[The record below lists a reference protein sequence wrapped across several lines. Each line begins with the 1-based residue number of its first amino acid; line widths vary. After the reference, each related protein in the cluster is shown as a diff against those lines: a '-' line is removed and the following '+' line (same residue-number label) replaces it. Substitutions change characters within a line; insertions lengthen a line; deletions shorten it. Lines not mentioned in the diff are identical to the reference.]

1 MKNVSEIVTQFKNNL
16 NALGSPLA
24 TFTNYSNIY
33 MLFRSIASVISQQYN
48 DLDNYYKNS
57 FLSTATG
64 DNLDSRALDY
74 GLYRGEGSYATG
86 YCIAT
91 STTNIILPI
100 GTILNTST
108 SNLQFQTTV
117 EANVNNGE
125 AYIKI
130 QSNTYTEI
138 ANLNA
143 GTTLTSPFYPTVK
156 FVVANSKDL
165 SGNLIGGLTGGK
177 SIESDSSFRTRIL
190 AQLNNNNQGTLSSIY
205 NKLNELGVPKFY
217 IKEHY
222 PVTGYFTVYLDT
234 QDQALIDNVETG
246 LMEVKPIGVAFE
258 LKTLKGYFI
267 DIRFVITLQSLDF
280 AESVSNSIRQI
291 CSNYFNT
298 LDLGQE
304 LYPVNLAVLCSN
316 IVGLIDIR
324 IVDPADSKLVPPTD
338 TILKLR
344 DINLTINTGG

>member
-1 MKNVSEIVTQFKNNL
+1 MKNVSEIINQFKNNL
-16 NALGSPLA
+16 SLLGSPLA

-33 MLFRSIASVISQQYN
+33 IFFRSIATIISQQYN

-57 FLSTATG
+57 FLSSATG
-64 DNLDSRALDY
+64 NNLDSRALDY
-74 GLYRGEGSYATG
+74 GLFRGEGSYATG

-91 STTNIILPI
+91 SSINTILPS
-100 GTILNTST
+100 GTILNTAT
-108 SNLQFQTTV
+108 NNLQFQTIIEHNIT
-117 EANVNNGE
+117 NNE
-125 AYIKI
+125 SYIKI
-130 QSNTYTEI
+130 QSNTYTEL

-165 SGNLIGGLTGGK
+165 SGNFIGGLTGGK
-177 SIESDSSFRTRIL
+177 SSESDSSFRDRIL
-190 AQLNNNNQGTLSSIY
+190 TQLNDNKGTLTSIY
-205 NKLNELGVPKFY
+205 NKLQELGVSKFY

-234 QDQALIDNVETG
+234 QDQTLIDNIETE
-246 LMEVKPIGVAFE
+246 LIEVKPVGIAFE

-267 DIRFVITLQSLDF
+267 DLRFIVTLQSLDF
-280 AESVSNSIRQI
+280 AEKVSDSIRQI

-304 LYPVNLAVLCSN
+304 LYPINLSVLCSN
-316 IVGLIDIR
+316 IAGIIDIR
-324 IVDPADSKLVPPTD
+324 IVDPADSKIVPSTD

>member
-1 MKNVSEIVTQFKNNL
+1 MKNVSEIINQFKNNL
-16 NALGSPLA
+16 SSLGSPLA

-33 MLFRSIASVISQQYN
+33 ILFRSIASVISQQYN

-57 FLSTATG
+57 FLSSATG
-64 DNLDSRALDY
+64 NNLDSRALDY

-91 STTNIILPI
+91 STSNITLPS
-100 GTILNTST
+100 GTILNTAT
-108 SNLQFQTTV
+108 SNLQFQTIV
-117 EANVNNGE
+117 ETNITNEE
-125 AYIKI
+125 AYVKI
-130 QSNTYTEI
+130 QSNTYTEL

-143 GTTLTSPFYPTVK
+143 GATLTSPFYPTVK

-165 SGNLIGGLTGGK
+165 SGNFIGGLTGGK
-177 SIESDSSFRTRIL
+177 SPESDVAFRNRIL
-190 AQLNNNNQGTLSSIY
+190 SQLNNNNGTLSSIY
-205 NKLNELGVPKFY
+205 NKLEELGVSQFY

-222 PVTGYFTVYLDT
+222 PITGYFTVYLDT
-234 QDQALIDNVETG
+234 QDQTLIDNIETE
-246 LMEVKPIGVAFE
+246 LIEIKPVGVAFE

-267 DIRFVITLQSLDF
+267 DLRFIVTLQSLDF

-298 LDLGQE
+298 LELGQE
-304 LYPVNLAVLCSN
+304 LYPINLSVLCSN
-316 IVGLIDIR
+316 ITGIIDIR
-324 IVDPADSKLVPPTD
+324 IVDPADSKIVPPTD

-344 DINLTINTGG
+344 NINLTINTGG

>member
-1 MKNVSEIVTQFKNNL
+1 MKNVLEIISQFKNNL
-16 NALGSPLA
+16 SSLGSPLA
-24 TFTNYSNIY
+24 NFTNYSNIY
-33 MLFRSIASVISQQYN
+33 ILFRSIASVISQQYN
-48 DLDNYYKNS
+48 DLDTYYKNS
-57 FLSTATG
+57 FLSSATG

-91 STTNIILPI
+91 SNSNIILPN
-100 GTILNTST
+100 GTILNTAT
-108 SNLQFQTTV
+108 NNLQFQTIE
-117 EANVNNGE
+117 EATISNSE
-125 AYIKI
+125 SYIKL

-143 GTTLTSPFYPTVK
+143 GTTLISPFYPTVK
-156 FVVANSKDL
+156 FVIANSRDL
-165 SGNLIGGLTGGK
+165 SGNFIGGLTGGK
-177 SIESDSSFRTRIL
+177 STESDSSFRTRIL

-205 NKLNELGVPKFY
+205 NKLEELGVPKFY

-234 QDQALIDNVETG
+234 QDQTLIDNVETG

-258 LKTLKGYFI
+258 LKTLKSYFI
-267 DIRFVITLQSLDF
+267 DLRFVVTLQSLDF
-280 AESVSNSIRQI
+280 AENVSNSIRQI

-298 LDLGQE
+298 LELGQE
-304 LYPVNLAVLCSN
+304 LYPINLSVLCSN
-316 IVGLIDIR
+316 ITGLIDIR
-324 IVDPADSKLVPPTD
+324 IIDPANTLAPSTD

>member
-1 MKNVSEIVTQFKNNL
+1 MKNVSEIINQFKNNL
-16 NALGSPLA
+16 SALGSPLA

-33 MLFRSIASVISQQYN
+33 ILFRSIASVISQQYN

-91 STTNIILPI
+91 SSTTITLPS
-100 GTILNTST
+100 GTILNTAT

-117 EANVNNGE
+117 EANLINGE
-125 AYIKI
+125 SYIKI

-156 FVVANSKDL
+156 FVIANSKDL
-165 SGNLIGGLTGGK
+165 SGNFIGGLIGGK
-177 SIESDSSFRTRIL
+177 STESDSSFKTRIL
-190 AQLNNNNQGTLSSIY
+190 AQLNNNQGTLSSIY
-205 NKLNELGVPKFY
+205 NKLEELGVPKFY

-234 QDQALIDNVETG
+234 QDQTLIDNVETG

-258 LKTLKGYFI
+258 LKPLKGYFI
-267 DIRFVITLQSLDF
+267 DLRFVITLQSLDF
-280 AESVSNSIRQI
+280 AENVSNSIRQI

-298 LDLGQE
+298 LELGQE
-304 LYPVNLAVLCSN
+304 LYPINLSVLCSN
-316 IVGLIDIR
+316 ITGLTDIR
-324 IVDPADSKLVPPTD
+324 IIDPADSKLVPPTD